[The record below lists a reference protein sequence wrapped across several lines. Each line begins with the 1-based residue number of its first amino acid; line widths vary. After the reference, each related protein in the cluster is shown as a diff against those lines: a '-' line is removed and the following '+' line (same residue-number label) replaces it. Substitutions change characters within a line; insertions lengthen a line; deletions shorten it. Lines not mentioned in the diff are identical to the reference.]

1 MTASRDIYEVRQHL
15 LAAAWAALCAMAA
28 GECACDCSSR
38 VAAAEREA
46 SDAEAALYEARDE
59 ATSLQLQLEALA
71 GAAVRLDAA
80 AAANAQLRDET
91 RRLREVRKG
100 ASGGVNACH
109 THAALR
115 SAALQPPIDRAAW
128 ASKALPAYA
137 ARRSA
142 AQRHRP

>member
-1 MTASRDIYEVRQHL
+1 
-15 LAAAWAALCAMAA
+15 MAA

-71 GAAVRLDAA
+71 GAAVRLDVA

-91 RRLREVRKG
+91 RRLREVRRG

-109 THAALR
+109 TR

-142 AQRHRP
+142 AQRPSPLMLC